1 MKTIDR
7 YITGHALRTTSA
19 VIFVLV
25 SLISLFALLE
35 EFDDSEAAYGAQE
48 AFKYILQTMPRRLDE
63 IVVYGL
69 FLGYLIALGQ
79 LAETNELTICRIS
92 GMSTL
97 RLLLALTPTLIF
109 WLVVSTVMS
118 ELMAPASERSAEV
131 DKLKAIHGDNAL
143 ERRRALWVRT
153 GPMYMQVRAIEE
165 NGAIHGIT
173 QYWLN
178 ENNELVETIQAERGQ
193 FDEVARQ
200 WNLLNGSQTSLGP
213 DGARS
218 ETFYARTWD
227 NPITPQVLASQAF
240 LDANKMSMVD
250 LNRQIEFGKTQL
262 LGTSEYQLAFWSRA
276 FRPLTF
282 IGLTLL
288 ALGVVLGPLRQ
299 VGMGLRLSVG
309 LFAGLGFKYLQD
321 LFAPAAIVFNIP
333 AYIAILIP
341 IAAYWLTALYLIRRY
356 A

>member
-1 MKTIDR
+1 MKTLDR
-7 YITGHALRTTSA
+7 YITGHVMRTTTA
-19 VIFVLV
+19 VILVLLA
-25 SLISLFALLE
+25 LISLFALFE
-35 EFDDSEAAYGAQE
+35 EFDDSEAAYGVKE

-69 FLGYLIALGQ
+69 FLGCLISLGH

-92 GMSTL
+92 GMSPL
-97 RLLLALTPTLIF
+97 RLMLALAPTLIF
-109 WLVVSTVMS
+109 WLAISTAMS
-118 ELMAPASERSAEV
+118 EFIAPASERSAEV
-131 DKLKAIHGDNAL
+131 DKLAAINGDNTL

-165 NGAIHGIT
+165 NGTIHGIT

-178 ENNELVETIQAERGQ
+178 DNNELVETIQAERGK
-193 FDEVARQ
+193 FDAVAQQ
-200 WNLLNGSQTSLGP
+200 WNLLNGSHTRLTLDS
-213 DGARS
+213 ANS

-227 NPITPQVLASQAF
+227 NPITPEVLASQAF
-240 LDANKMSMVD
+240 LDANKMSMMD
-250 LNRQIEFGKTQL
+250 LDRQIDFGKTQL
-262 LGTSEYQLAFWSRA
+262 LGTSEYQLAFWSRIL
-276 FRPLTF
+276 RPLTF

-288 ALGVVLGPLRQ
+288 ALGIVLGPLRQ
-299 VGMGLRLSVG
+299 VGMGLRLTIG
-309 LFAGLGFKYLQD
+309 IFAGLGFQYLQD

-341 IAAYWLTALYLIRRY
+341 IAAYWLTALFLIRRY